1 MFFLRQSLI
10 RLPLFLQS
18 GREARRDAG
27 RERPAEGEERMPEV
41 DFAFLLAAGGIIVVM
56 LAAYVYA
63 TVSEPKSFFRRPVGQ
78 VQVRDLRK
86 VKN

>member
-1 MFFLRQSLI
+1 
-10 RLPLFLQS
+10 
-18 GREARRDAG
+18 
-27 RERPAEGEERMPEV
+27 MPDL
-41 DFAFLLAAGGIIVVM
+41 DFAYLLAAGGIIVVM

-86 VKN
+86 IKS